1 MIENREGRYWIS
13 GPITIQ
19 NVAALRDDGLKQFAL
34 QRIEVA
40 AIEVDL
46 SAVTEVDSSAL
57 SLLLEWARVLS
68 RQGRR
73 IRFHHITRDMRSLA
87 SVYEVLDLLPSA

>member
-1 MIENREGRYWIS
+1 MTIENRDGRYWVA
-13 GPITIQ
+13 GPVTIR
-19 NVAALRDDGLKQFAL
+19 NATALRDEGLRQFQ
-34 QRIEVA
+34 QRGGG

-57 SLLLEWARVLS
+57 SILFEWARVLS
-68 RQGRR
+68 RQGGTV
-73 IRFHHITRDMRSLA
+73 RFHNLTQNMRSLA